1 MLEPPSGHRSL
12 EISLH
17 STAKMWKI
25 LKRNSLVQNHKNKVL
40 KDKADKMWEAFMVK
54 ILSNNENSQTRE
66 DGEGL
71 GSDPY

>member
-1 MLEPPSGHRSL
+1 MLEPPSGHRNL

-40 KDKADKMWEAFMVK
+40 NDKADKMWEAFMVK
-54 ILSNNENSQTRE
+54 VLSNNENSQTRE

>member
-12 EISLH
+12 EISLQ
-17 STAKMWKI
+17 STVEMWKI
-25 LKRNSLVQNHKNKVL
+25 VKRNPLVQNHKNKVL

-54 ILSNNENSQTRE
+54 VLSNNENSQGRD

-71 GSDPY
+71 GSDPF